1 MSQPHPSRRDG
12 PRLVVLSGAGV
23 SAESGL
29 ATFRGP
35 DGLWEG
41 HRVEEVATP
50 EAFAADPVLV
60 HRFYNLRR
68 AQLDRVESN
77 AGHRVLAE
85 LEEHLRVDIVTQNI
99 DDLHERAGST
109 SVLHLHGEL
118 RKVRPVDGGGPPLP
132 WTGDLGV
139 GDTDD
144 RGVPLRPHVVWFG
157 EMVPAIEPAMALA
170 SAADA
175 VIVVGTS
182 LRVFPAAGLL
192 QHVPADAP
200 VLVVDPDLRLDAA
213 RGPGR
218 IEAIRL
224 PATTGLAEA
233 RDRLLRLFPRR

>member
-1 MSQPHPSRRDG
+1 M
-12 PRLVVLSGAGV
+12 VLSGAGV

-68 AQLDRVESN
+68 AQLDTVEPN
-77 AGHRVLAE
+77 AGHRVLAG
-85 LEEHLRVDIVTQNI
+85 LEDRFRVDVVTQNI
-99 DDLHERAGST
+99 DDLHERAGSS

-118 RKVRPVDGGGPPLP
+118 RLARPVDGGGPPIP
-132 WTGDLGV
+132 WTGDLSV

-157 EMVPAIEPAMALA
+157 EVVPHMEAADALVA
-170 SAADA
+170 AADA

-182 LRVFPAAGLL
+182 LRVHPAAGLL
-192 QHVPADAP
+192 RRVPEDAP
-200 VLVVDPDLRLDAA
+200 VLVVDPHLPEGA
-213 RGPGR
+213 RGGTGR
-218 IEAIRL
+218 VEAIRL